1 MQQFRKRKTETKRGD
16 EPKRSG
22 RISYAGKHS
31 PKKETRARVGQEKKN
46 KESSMGKQSDG
57 IRLNKYIANTGL
69 CSRREA
75 DELISA
81 GVISVNGKVTS
92 VLGTKV
98 APSDVVKYNGKT
110 LMKER
115 KVYILLNKPKDFIT
129 TTDDPFAK
137 KKVTDLVQKACKER
151 VYPVGRLDRMTTGV
165 LLLTNDG
172 ELTTKLTHPK
182 YNRKKIYHVFTDKN
196 VKRSDLDQLVEG
208 IELSDGK
215 VIVDSVSYVDPVDK
229 KQVGIEIHSGKNRVI
244 RRLFEHLGYRIIKLD
259 RVYFAGLTKKG
270 LTRGEWRFLKEKE
283 IIMLKTGMYR

>member
-1 MQQFRKRKTETKRGD
+1 MQQFKKRKTKTNRGD

-22 RISYAGKHS
+22 RVSYAGKHS
-31 PKKETRARVGQEKKN
+31 LQKEAKTRVVEEKKN
-46 KESSMGKQSDG
+46 KKSSMGKQRDD

-75 DELISA
+75 DQLISA
-81 GVISVNGKVTS
+81 GVISVNGKVTA

-110 LMKER
+110 LMKEK

-129 TTDDPFAK
+129 TTEDPFAK

-196 VKRSDLDQLVEG
+196 VKRSDLDQLVKG

-229 KQVGIEIHSGKNRVI
+229 KQVGIEIHSGKNRII
-244 RRLFEHLGYRIIKLD
+244 RRLFEHLGYRITKLD

-270 LTRGEWRFLKEKE
+270 LTRGEWRYLKDKE
-283 IIMLKTGMYR
+283 ISMLITGQYK